1 MDNFIFHNPVK
12 IIFGRGQ
19 TPLIANEIPKSA
31 KILITCG
38 GGSIRKNGVYDQVI
52 NALKEHNHV
61 EFWGIEPNPSF
72 ETLMKAVEM
81 GQEEK
86 IDFLL
91 AVGGGSVADGT
102 KLIAA
107 AIPFEG
113 DPWDIVRGKAKPAS
127 AVPFGCVL
135 TLPAT
140 GSEMN
145 CGAVITRRA
154 TKEKLSF
161 RHPSVYPK
169 FSVLDPEF
177 TYTLPPKQVAN
188 GIVDTFVHVA
198 EQYLTFPASAAIQDR
213 FSEGILR
220 ALLEEGPKTLANPT
234 DYDSRANL
242 MWAATMG
249 LNGLIGC
256 GVPQDWATH
265 WIGHELTAFFGLD
278 HAQTLAVVLPNL
290 LWAMR
295 DSKRQKLLQ
304 YARRVW
310 DIHDGNEEEAI
321 ERAIVSTRAFF
332 EHLGLPTHLAELGIT
347 ADCSDEM
354 IVRFQARGM
363 LPMGESKT
371 LDEGKIKEIMR
382 AAR

>member
-1 MDNFIFHNPVK
+1 
-12 IIFGRGQ
+12 
-19 TPLIANEIPKSA
+19 
-31 KILITCG
+31 
-38 GGSIRKNGVYDQVI
+38 
-52 NALKEHNHV
+52 
-61 EFWGIEPNPSF
+61 
-72 ETLMKAVEM
+72 MKAVEM
-81 GQEEK
+81 GREEK

-145 CGAVITRRA
+145 CGAVITRRE

-177 TYTLPPKQVAN
+177 TYSLPPKQVAN

-198 EQYLTFPASAAIQDR
+198 EQYLTLPANAAIQDR
-213 FSEGILR
+213 FSEGIFR
-220 ALLEEGPKTLANPT
+220 VLLEEGPKTLANPT
-234 DYDSRANL
+234 DYNSRANL

-290 LWAMR
+290 LWSLR
-295 DSKRQKLLQ
+295 DPKRQKLLQ

-310 DIHDGNEEEAI
+310 GIHDGNDDEAI

-347 ADCSDEM
+347 TDCSEEM

-363 LPMGESKT
+363 LPMGESKS
-371 LDEGKIKEIMR
+371 LDEIKIKEILR
-382 AAR
+382 AAL